1 MKKKVAICLRGAMSK
16 IQNGWVGG
24 RLKAEKSL
32 EKLYTT
38 SKKFVNFKAVYKS
51 ILIHIVNYNK
61 DEYEFDFFIQSWNPE
76 LQKELIELYN
86 PKKYIFEHQGLY
98 KDIISNHTWTNL
110 PNTACHRGKYGYC
123 AQKLG
128 ICKSLKLV
136 QEYSN
141 NENVN
146 YDLIIVYRP
155 DVLLFKNMD
164 LNCYDKNNVYINNSP
179 DEDFH
184 FIMNYKNSVLFS
196 NMFDYKM
203 TFKDY
208 ITNIMKVK
216 VLGDDIKFG
225 IHQEVLRTLKY
236 NSIDVHQIPREVF
249 YKYNLTDEE
258 LDLMTH
264 E

>member
-16 IQNGWVGG
+16 IQNGFVGNTNTTENS
-24 RLKAEKSL
+24 LK
-32 EKLYTT
+32 KLYTS

-61 DEYEFDFFIQSWNPE
+61 EEYEFDFFIQSWNPE
-76 LQKELIELYN
+76 LQEELIQLYK

-98 KDIISNHTWTNL
+98 KNIISNHTWS
-110 PNTACHRGKYGYC
+110 PPSTAGHRGKYGYC

-141 NENVN
+141 NKNIN

-155 DVLLFKNMD
+155 DVLLFKDMD
-164 LNCYDKNNVYINNSP
+164 LHCYNTNNVYVNNSP

-196 NMFDYKM
+196 NMFNFKM

-208 ITNIMKVK
+208 ITNVMKVK
-216 VLGDDIKFG
+216 VLGDDFKFG
-225 IHQEVLRTLKY
+225 INQEVLRTLKY
-236 NSIDVHQIPREVF
+236 NSIDTHKIPKETF
-249 YKYNLTDEE
+249 YKYGLTDEE
-258 LDLMTH
+258 LNLMTH